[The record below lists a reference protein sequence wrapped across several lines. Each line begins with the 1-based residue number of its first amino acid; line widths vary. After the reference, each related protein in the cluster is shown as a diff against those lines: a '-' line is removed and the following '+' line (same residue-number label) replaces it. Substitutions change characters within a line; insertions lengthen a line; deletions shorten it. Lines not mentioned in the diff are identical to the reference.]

1 MGRVGLWVEPTQHAP
16 LGAEGDTEN
25 ISRPQGQRQV
35 TFQWRR
41 GGLVDFVFNCL
52 I

>member
-25 ISRPQGQRQV
+25 ISRPQGHRQV
-35 TFQWRR
+35 TFQGRR
-41 GGLVDFVFNCL
+41 RGLVDFVFN
-52 I
+52 